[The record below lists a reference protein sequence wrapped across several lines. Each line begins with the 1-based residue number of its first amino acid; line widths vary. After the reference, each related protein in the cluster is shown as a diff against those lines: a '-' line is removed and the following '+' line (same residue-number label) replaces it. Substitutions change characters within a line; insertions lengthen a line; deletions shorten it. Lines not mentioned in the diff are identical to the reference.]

1 MVTMK
6 SEENDEEYKNILG
19 ITVSK
24 DKDFSEWY
32 NEAVL
37 KAGLADFAEV
47 KGFMVIKPYGY
58 AIWEKIQEYFN
69 NEIKKLGHRNAYF
82 PAVIP
87 DKFFEKEKE
96 HVEGFSPEVF
106 WIERAGDTKLNEKL
120 ALRPTSETIIYDSY
134 SKWIRS
140 WRDLPVL
147 LNCWNS
153 VFRAETKMTKLFLR
167 TREFLWQE
175 GHTCHAT
182 HEEAD
187 KEVMTILEIYK
198 KLMEELL
205 AIPVITGMKSE
216 SEKFAGALYT
226 TTLEALMPDGRAI
239 QMGTSH
245 NLGQHFAKAFNIEFT
260 AKDKKKKYVWQT
272 CWGISTRLIGAIV
285 MVHGDDRGLVLPPNV
300 APVQAVVVPII
311 FEKSK
316 KDVID
321 EAKKIREKL
330 EKEGISIELDDR
342 EEYSAGY
349 KFNEWELK
357 GVPLRIEIG
366 PKDLERKQVVFVRRD
381 SGKKDIVKIENVS
394 KASKAT
400 LDDIQK
406 TLFNKAKKFLEEN
419 THEVRDFKE
428 FEKILEGKRGMIIA
442 NWCGSQKCEEEIK
455 AKTGATIR
463 CQPFEKID
471 KAGKCIFCGK
481 DTNNRVYFARAY

>member
-1 MVTMK
+1 MADK
-6 SEENDEEYKNILG
+6 NSKENAEEEKNILG

-24 DKDFSEWY
+24 QKDFSEWY

-37 KAGLADFAEV
+37 KSGLADFAEV
-47 KGFMVIKPYGY
+47 KGFMVVKPYGY

-69 NEIKKLGHRNAYF
+69 SEIKKLGHKNAYF
-82 PAVIP
+82 PALIP

-106 WIERAGDTKLNEKL
+106 WIERAGDTKLGEKL
-120 ALRPTSETIIYDSY
+120 ALRPTSETIIYASY

-175 GHTCHAT
+175 GHTAHAT
-182 HEEAD
+182 HDEAD
-187 KEVMTILEIYK
+187 KEVITILGVYK

-205 AIPVITGMKSE
+205 AIPVIPGVKSE

-245 NLGQHFAKAFNIEFT
+245 NLGQHFAKAFDIQFT
-260 AKDKKKKYVWQT
+260 DKDKEKKYVWQT

-285 MVHGDDRGLVLPPNV
+285 MMHGDDKGLVLPPSI
-300 APVQAVVVPII
+300 APLQAVIVPII
-311 FEKSK
+311 FEKTK
-316 KDVID
+316 KEVLA
-321 EAKKIREKL
+321 EANKIKDRL
-330 EKEGISIELDDR
+330 SKEGISVELDDR
-342 EEYSAGY
+342 EHSAGY

-366 PKDLERKQVVFVRRD
+366 PKDIEKKQVVFVRRD
-381 SGKKDIVKIENVS
+381 MNKKDIVKIENVS
-394 KASKAT
+394 KAAKAT

-406 TLFNKAKKFLEEN
+406 SLFAKAKRFLEEN
-419 THEVRDFKE
+419 THEVKDMKE
-428 FEKILEGKRGMIIA
+428 FENILEKSRGMIIA
-442 NWCGSQKCEEEIK
+442 NWCGSAKCEEAIK
-455 AKTGATIR
+455 EKTTATIR

-471 KAGKCIFCGK
+471 KAGKCIMCGK
-481 DTNNRVYFARAY
+481 DANNRVYFARAY